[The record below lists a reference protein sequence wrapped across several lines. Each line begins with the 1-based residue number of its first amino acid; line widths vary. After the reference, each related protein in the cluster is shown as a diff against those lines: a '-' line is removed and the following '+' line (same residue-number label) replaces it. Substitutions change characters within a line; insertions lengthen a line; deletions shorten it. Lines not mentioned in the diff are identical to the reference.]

1 MPQIERIRRGTGGK
15 GAEIALDDREGVVS
29 EEGRDGGLALPFT
42 LQRGDSGTQ
51 LVGLDRQD
59 LVAGHRATL
68 SAADFEIAD

>member
-29 EEGRDGGLALPFT
+29 EEGRDGGLPLPVT
-42 LQRGDSGTQ
+42 LQRGDRGTQ
-51 LVGLDRQD
+51 LVDCQD
-59 LVAGHRATL
+59 VLAGHRATL